1 MKEKSSGEYLRIL
14 RFYFVNIT
22 RSYGVILI
30 NTIQILYW
38 MMVYLI
44 RILKY
49 MDKTYSLAVRI
60 TDKKNS
66 FGDYFSEV

>member
-1 MKEKSSGEYLRIL
+1 MKKKSSGEYLRIL

-44 RILKY
+44 RILEY
-49 MDKTYSLAVRI
+49 MDKTYSLAVPI

-66 FGDYFSEV
+66 FGDYFSEI